1 MINYLDI
8 TERNI
13 ITFVI
18 KDLIKMAQA
27 KKLQYEALKEVL
39 PEKAVQC
46 LEKLEGEILDCGKE
60 YFVAM
65 MKDMQNDSQNTSSEK
80 ESGVRKVTIE

>member
-27 KKLQYEALKEVL
+27 RYLDPALFKVRIYPSLSPEEHSEVGAKTFNTTKKFSL
-39 PEKAVQC
+39 
-46 LEKLEGEILDCGKE
+46 GSRWLD
-60 YFVAM
+60 
-65 MKDMQNDSQNTSSEK
+65 DL
-80 ESGVRKVTIE
+80 